1 MSHKKELQ
9 LFLYDVLSH
18 IKDTSFFAKLPEI
31 VKKNEN
37 AVFIKLKDGG
47 DRLMKKCNFEE
58 YCKKHFTEHY
68 EEIMNEEV
76 FTLPYPD
83 QISYDAETISQIP
96 FITCLKTMR
105 DWCCKKQK
113 KGTGNGFVFYGYDLY
128 SHLKFLNYPVNILQN
143 NYFDRPCKEII
154 LVYNQVEKL
163 IFLIRK
169 ASNRNLDL
177 DIELSTVDMK
187 IFLLVFHDV
196 LEGSGI
202 KLINLL
208 ATDGEVQVKC
218 ESCKYQV
225 IPMTSLIS
233 ANAFD
238 KWLEKIKNNFKTSRS
253 YDKILKEFSCHFAA
267 KILGFLASFQY
278 SKEKRFFTML
288 PSLSDDPVEQM
299 TETILMTR
307 EQLDIVYSFHK
318 HLIIKGCYGSGKTIV
333 ARKKAEIISHLLQD
347 DDSLWY
353 VICDSRSKLGEE
365 IKLNLD
371 IKVFCNERQMPGS
384 VIIQEIL
391 KTDSKKGKLNL
402 ILDEFDSET
411 LDETEAIKLNEEFKT
426 NKRLKDS
433 NIILIPQPLE
443 IERVVNSTKKQ
454 RNKFEMLE
462 SMNPFKLTYNMRN
475 TLKIN
480 RLVASTVNTL
490 KEHNPVYLYSPG
502 RTENLSSEGT
512 VNEKETG
519 RQDVSAKRYS
529 NDGVPEVERMKKT
542 KRKRKFSKSKD
553 TNKEE
558 TVDCKTLKL
567 DESCDYS
574 ESAIEGFKDGVYK
587 TQNMDKIRKQRK
599 LSKSKDM
606 KDDDSTDCKKFQLDE
621 ACEYSGSAMEG
632 SSATKMIS
640 KFRHKT
646 SDKSGHKKEGKL
658 PNLYEIDYPNGSSGL
673 IIQLMAVLKIIGTIE
688 DEHRLNILN
697 VTDLF
702 NLKVIE
708 KHVILHFDARKD
720 IPDAFDLIFKLFSI
734 SDKVTTK
741 YDEFLIDKRKMFF
754 ICHYRT
760 FRGLE
765 YGRVIVVLDPSLHH
779 LLHYLPECLN
789 RCTTFLHICVLK
801 LFNSVKTCKT
811 NEPFLGLMKTWK
823 KSDNDEQLVK
833 QWKVECV
840 KDYSETSLPTDS
852 DIITIRGKREEYAEL
867 ERKIAKCKTKVQA
880 EDWSQRSYIQ
890 KEIGS
895 VKQR

>member
-1 MSHKKELQ
+1 M
-9 LFLYDVLSH
+9 LSH
-18 IKDTSFFAKLPEI
+18 IKDIRFFTELPEI
-31 VKKNEN
+31 VKRTEN

-47 DRLMKKCNFEE
+47 DRLMRKDDFEE
-58 YCKKHFTEHY
+58 HCEKHFTEHY
-68 EEIMNEEV
+68 EEIMKEEV

-83 QISYDAETISQIP
+83 QISYDTKVISQIP

-113 KGTGNGFVFYGYDLY
+113 KGTGNGFVVYGYDLY

-143 NYFDRPCKEII
+143 NYFDRSCKEII
-154 LVYNQVEKL
+154 LVYSQVEKL

-169 ASNRNLDL
+169 ANNGNLDL
-177 DIELSTVDMK
+177 DIELSTIDMK

-196 LEGSGI
+196 LERSGI

-208 ATDGEVQVKC
+208 ATDGEIHVKC

-238 KWLEKIKNNFKTSRS
+238 KWLEKTKDKFKTSGS
-253 YDKILKEFSCHFAA
+253 YGKIVKEFSCRFAA

-278 SKEKRFFTML
+278 STEKPSFIML
-288 PSLSDDPVEQM
+288 PSLSGDPVEQM

-307 EQLDIVYSFHK
+307 EQLDIVYSLQK

-333 ARKKAEIISHLLQD
+333 ARKKAETICRLLKD

-365 IKLNLD
+365 IKLNLN
-371 IKVFCNERQMPGS
+371 IKVFYNERQVPGS

-402 ILDEFDSET
+402 IFDEFDSET
-411 LDETEAIKLNEEFKT
+411 LDETEAIKLDQEFKT

-433 NIILIPQPLE
+433 NIILIPQALE

-462 SMNPFKLTYNMRN
+462 TMNSFKLTYNMRN

-490 KEHNPVYLYSPG
+490 QNHNPVYLYSPG
-502 RTENLSSEGT
+502 STENLGSEGAE
-512 VNEKETG
+512 NEKEIG

-529 NDGVPEVERMKKT
+529 NDGLPKVGQMKKT
-542 KRKRKFSKSKD
+542 KRKRKFNKSKD
-553 TNKEE
+553 TNKEN
-558 TVDCKTLKL
+558 TVDCKMLKL
-567 DESCDYS
+567 DPSCDYPG
-574 ESAIEGFKDGVYK
+574 SAIEGFKDDVSVRE
-587 TQNMDKIRKQRK
+587 MEKIWKQRK
-599 LSKSKDM
+599 FGKSIDM
-606 KDDDSTDCKKFQLDE
+606 KEEDSIDCKKFQLDE

-632 SSATKMIS
+632 SSTTKMIS

-646 SDKSGHKKEGKL
+646 SNKSGHKKEGKL
-658 PNLYEIDYPNGSSGL
+658 PNLFEIDCPVESSDL
-673 IIQLMAVLKIIGTIE
+673 IIQLMAVLKIIGVIE
-688 DEHRLNILN
+688 DENQLNILN

-702 NLKVIE
+702 DLKDIE
-708 KHVILHFDARKD
+708 KRVILHFDARKD

-741 YDEFLIDKRKMFF
+741 YDEFLSDKEKTFF
-754 ICHYRT
+754 ICYYRT

-765 YGRVIVVLDPSLHH
+765 YARVIVVLDPSLHH

-789 RCTTFLHICVLK
+789 RCTTFLHICILK
-801 LFNSVKTCKT
+801 MFNSVKTCKA
-811 NEPFLGLMKTWK
+811 NEPFLGIIKTWK
-823 KSDNDEQLVK
+823 KTFNDQQLVK
-833 QWKVECV
+833 QWKIECV
-840 KDYSETSLPTDS
+840 KDYNEKSLPTDS
-852 DIITIRGKREEYAEL
+852 DRITIRGKHEEYAEL
-867 ERKIAKCKTKVQA
+867 EKKIAKYKTEVHT
-880 EDWSQRSYIQ
+880 ENSSQSSYNQ
-890 KEIGS
+890 KEIWS

>member
-1 MSHKKELQ
+1 M
-9 LFLYDVLSH
+9 
-18 IKDTSFFAKLPEI
+18 
-31 VKKNEN
+31 
-37 AVFIKLKDGG
+37 
-47 DRLMKKCNFEE
+47 RKCDFEE
-58 YCKKHFTEHY
+58 HCKKHFTEHY
-68 EEIMNEEV
+68 EEIMKEEV

-83 QISYDAETISQIP
+83 QISYDTKAISQIP

-113 KGTGNGFVFYGYDLY
+113 KEAGNGFVLYGYDLY

-154 LVYNQVEKL
+154 LVYSQAEKL

-169 ASNRNLDL
+169 ASSKNIDL
-177 DIELSTVDMK
+177 DIELSTIDMK

-196 LEGSGI
+196 LERSGI

-208 ATDGEVQVKC
+208 ATDGEVHVKC
-218 ESCKYQV
+218 ESCRYQV

-238 KWLEKIKNNFKTSRS
+238 KWLEKTKNNFKTSVR
-253 YDKILKEFSCHFAA
+253 YDKIIKEFSYSFSA

-278 SKEKRFFTML
+278 SKEKLSFKML

-307 EQLDIVYSFHK
+307 EQLNIVYSPHK

-333 ARKKAEIISHLLQD
+333 AQKKAETISRLLKD

-371 IKVFCNERQMPGS
+371 IKVFCNERQVPGS

-411 LDETEAIKLNEEFKT
+411 LDETEVKKLDQEFKT
-426 NKRLKDS
+426 NKRLKNS
-433 NIILIPQPLE
+433 NIILLPQPLE
-443 IERVVNSTKKQ
+443 IERVINSTKKQ

-462 SMNPFKLTYNMRN
+462 TMNQFKLTYNMRN

-490 KEHNPVYLYSPG
+490 KDHNPVYFYSPG
-502 RTENLSSEGT
+502 STKNLSSEGT
-512 VNEKETG
+512 ENEKETG

-529 NDGVPEVERMKKT
+529 NDGVPEVERMKET
-542 KRKRKFSKSKD
+542 KRKRNLSKSKD
-553 TNKEE
+553 TNKAD
-558 TVDCKTLKL
+558 TVDCKRLKL

-574 ESAIEGFKDGVYK
+574 GSAIEAFKDGVYK
-587 TQNMDKIRKQRK
+587 VREMEKMREPRE
-599 LSKSKDM
+599 LSKSKNM
-606 KDDDSTDCKKFQLDE
+606 KEEDSIDCKKFQLDE

-632 SSATKMIS
+632 SSSTKMIS
-640 KFRHKT
+640 KFRHET

-658 PNLYEIDYPNGSSGL
+658 PNLFEIDCPEESSEL
-673 IIQLMAVLKIIGTIE
+673 VIQLMAVLKIIGAIE
-688 DEHRLNILN
+688 DGNELNILN

-702 NLKVIE
+702 NLQDVE
-708 KHVILHFDARKD
+708 KCVILHFDARKD
-720 IPDAFDLIFKLFSI
+720 VPDAFDLIFKLFSI

-741 YDEFLIDKRKMFF
+741 YDEFLIDKEKIFF

-765 YGRVIVVLDPSLHH
+765 YARVIVVLDPSLHH

-789 RCTTFLHICVLK
+789 RCTTFLHICILK
-801 LFNSVKTCKT
+801 MFNFAKTCKA
-811 NEPFLGLMKTWK
+811 NEPFLGIIKTWK
-823 KSDNDEQLVK
+823 KNFNDQQLVK
-833 QWKVECV
+833 QWKIECV
-840 KDYSETSLPTDS
+840 KDCNEISLPKES
-852 DIITIRGKREEYAEL
+852 DRITIRGKREEYAEL
-867 ERKIAKCKTKVQA
+867 KRKIAKCKTKVQA
-880 EDWSQRSYIQ
+880 ENCSQRSYNQ